1 MKRILSATAVALAL
15 GTTAA
20 YADVQ
25 TSFPDGY
32 TIVVDSSRGAQ
43 LTEAQLPQPSFV
55 DYTILS
61 ADEASDNTSEAT
73 SEGTSAVYS
82 AETLQSFPQPSFT
95 AG

>member
-1 MKRILSATAVALAL
+1 MKRIISAAAVALAL

-25 TSFPDGY
+25 TIFPDGY
-32 TIVVDSSRGAQ
+32 TIVTESNGPAQ
-43 LTEAQLPQPSFV
+43 LSAAQLPQPSFV

-61 ADEASDNTSEAT
+61 TEQASQGS
-73 SEGTSAVYS
+73 SAVYS
-82 AETLQSFPQPSFT
+82 ADTQQLFPQPSFT